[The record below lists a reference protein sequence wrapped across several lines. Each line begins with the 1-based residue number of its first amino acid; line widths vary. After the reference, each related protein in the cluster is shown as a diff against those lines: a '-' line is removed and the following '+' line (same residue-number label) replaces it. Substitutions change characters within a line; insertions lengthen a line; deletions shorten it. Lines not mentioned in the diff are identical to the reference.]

1 MSQTLQE
8 RIAAAGV
15 MHRELLI
22 RSTDSEKREF
32 DGLGVPYGE
41 EIEHYFGAE
50 MFDRGCIE
58 DAENARVLWQHR
70 EPIGVITA
78 GRDTDAGFEVTGKIS
93 RTDRGNEAMTLLND
107 GVIRSLSIGFE
118 PIEYT
123 VEKREGQ
130 DDLIHWTRVRAREF
144 SLVTFPAYDSAE
156 ISTVRTARTAQPPK
170 EDNMETDTLT
180 RDDLQPIEQR
190 MEDIGRQLAA
200 LGTGGDSMDMGHQ
213 FGSMGE
219 FLKRLAAGDSE
230 AAEFHRAYTGATT
243 ADTVMKPAFLGDYVK
258 LVTERRRI
266 VNQFTQGTL
275 PKDGM
280 SVDYFQLDED
290 TTQVGKQANEGDDL
304 VYGKITLKSA
314 NAPVSTYGGWTELS
328 KQAIERAT
336 VPALNIT
343 LRALALRYARTT
355 NAAVAAVYAGLIA
368 DHLAAFNDGM
378 APDATRAL
386 QLAATPTATN
396 WLDLIVDA
404 ALRYEERGYAIGG
417 LNVSVDVFKQLNNLK
432 DGEHRLMRVYGDGVN
447 QVGELNLTQVQGNL
461 AGCKVSL
468 LPNTAGS
475 VAAFYD
481 PVAIETLES
490 PNAPA
495 QLQDDNIINLS
506 KQFSVY
512 GYQAVLAPF
521 ADAIVPIDFA

>member
-1 MSQTLQE
+1 MSKTIAE
-8 RIAAAGV
+8 RISGAGV

-22 RSTDSEKREF
+22 RATDSEKREF

-41 EIEHYFGAE
+41 EIEHMFGAE

-70 EPIGVITA
+70 EPIGVITSS
-78 GRDTDAGFEVTGKIS
+78 RDTDAGFEVTGKIS

-107 GVIRSLSIGFE
+107 GVVRSLSIGFE

-123 VEKREGQ
+123 VEKREGLE
-130 DDLIHWTRVRAREF
+130 DLIHWTRVRAREF

-156 ISTVRTARTAQPPK
+156 ISTVRTAHTPK
-170 EDNMETDTLT
+170 ETKMETDTLT

-190 MEDIGRQLAA
+190 MEDIGRQLSA
-200 LGTGGDSMDMGHQ
+200 LGTGGGNEDIGHQ
-213 FGSMGE
+213 FGSMGD
-219 FLKRLAAGDSE
+219 FLKRLAGGDSE

-290 TTQVGKQANEGDDL
+290 TTQVGKQAAEGDDL

-355 NAAVAAVYAGLIA
+355 NAAVAAVYAQLIA
-368 DHLAAFNDGM
+368 DHLAAFNDVET
-378 APDATRAL
+378 PDLNAAV

-432 DGEHRLMRVYGDGVN
+432 DGDQRLMRVYGDGVN

-521 ADAIVPIDFA
+521 KDAIVPIDFA